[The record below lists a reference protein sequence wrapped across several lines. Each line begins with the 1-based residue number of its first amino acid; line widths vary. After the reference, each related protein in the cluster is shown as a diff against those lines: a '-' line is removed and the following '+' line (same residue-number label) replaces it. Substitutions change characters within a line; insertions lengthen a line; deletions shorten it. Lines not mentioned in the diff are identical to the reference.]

1 MDKRIELL
9 EERTVIFLEK
19 TKKQREKYKTERKTL
34 FDFSEERNNLDAWEE
49 YLNKII
55 SDNGILN
62 SNMKCVKV
70 NAGFTNTV
78 YILDDKYIIK
88 ICSDRGNK

>member
-34 FDFSEERNNLDAWEE
+34 FDFSVSFHRSDLVFILPIVIGIIGFVSG
-49 YLNKII
+49 LNYEIFGQIRPPFKQK
-55 SDNGILN
+55 SHPFGRLILFL
-62 SNMKCVKV
+62 S
-70 NAGFTNTV
+70 
-78 YILDDKYIIK
+78 
-88 ICSDRGNK
+88 

>member
-34 FDFSEERNNLDAWEE
+34 FDFSVFLVYSKVRSKRVERFAP
-49 YLNKII
+49 
-55 SDNGILN
+55 
-62 SNMKCVKV
+62 
-70 NAGFTNTV
+70 
-78 YILDDKYIIK
+78 
-88 ICSDRGNK
+88 RGHYGKLE

>member
-34 FDFSEERNNLDAWEE
+34 FDFSEERNNLD
-49 YLNKII
+49 LSLIHI
-55 SDNGILN
+55 SEP
-62 SNMKCVKV
+62 
-70 NAGFTNTV
+70 TRP
-78 YILDDKYIIK
+78 Y
-88 ICSDRGNK
+88 

>member
-49 YLNKII
+49 YLNKIKKALYNI
-55 SDNGILN
+55 
-62 SNMKCVKV
+62 KV
-70 NAGFTNTV
+70 
-78 YILDDKYIIK
+78 L
-88 ICSDRGNK
+88 